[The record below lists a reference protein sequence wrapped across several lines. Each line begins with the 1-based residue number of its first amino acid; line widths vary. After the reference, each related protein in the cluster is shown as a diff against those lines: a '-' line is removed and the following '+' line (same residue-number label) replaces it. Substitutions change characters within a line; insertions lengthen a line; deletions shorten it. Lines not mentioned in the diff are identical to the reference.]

1 MKEQI
6 YKYLL
11 EELYPVTSCDTCQYS
26 DTDLFKAPCNNCEG
40 NGDKYK
46 LHKGIKANLKR
57 MTKGIIKIVENY
69 GTISN

>member
-6 YKYLL
+6 YQYLL
-11 EELYPVTSCDTCQYS
+11 EELYPVASCDTCQYS
-26 DTDLFKAPCNNCEG
+26 YIDIFKAPCNKCSG

-46 LHKGIKANLKR
+46 PRKGIKADLER